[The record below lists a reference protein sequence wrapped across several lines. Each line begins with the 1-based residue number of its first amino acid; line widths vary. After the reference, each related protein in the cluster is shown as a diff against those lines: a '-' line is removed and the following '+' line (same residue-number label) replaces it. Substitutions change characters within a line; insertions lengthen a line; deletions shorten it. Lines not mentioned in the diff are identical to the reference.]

1 MSAST
6 ASDPGFASGDVL
18 LSVHDVKKHFTGRRQ
33 GYKPA
38 ETVYAVDGVSF
49 DVHEGETLGLVG
61 ESGCGKSTL
70 ARVLTGLYRPTS
82 GAILLRGVDLHDRG
96 ARGRIRGG
104 LQMVFQDPAGS
115 LDPRRKLAD
124 SVSEPLLG
132 QGAGAKTRRVRA
144 AQMLERVGL
153 DPALGDRYPYQ
164 LSGGQQQR
172 ACIARALISDPS
184 LIVLDEA
191 LSSLDVSLQAQ
202 IVDLLRSL
210 QAQFG
215 GSYVFI
221 THDLATAFEL
231 STRVAIMY
239 LGEIVEMVPVDV
251 FRNNTLH
258 PYSKALVDAVLV
270 PDPEIQ
276 KNRKALL
283 LDGDV
288 PSAAH
293 PPSGCR
299 FHPRCP
305 YAQDRCVVERPAL
318 LSHGPQHWAACHFAG
333 ELPFSS
339 SPVEPEAATPLT
351 AT

>member
-1 MSAST
+1 MSAGVESEIAPVT
-6 ASDPGFASGDVL
+6 PEGEVL
-18 LSVHDVKKHFTGRRQ
+18 LSVREVKKHFAGRH
-33 GYKPA
+33 GA
-38 ETVYAVDGVSF
+38 GETVYAVDGVSF

-82 GAILLRGVDLHDRG
+82 GSIRLRGTDLHARG
-96 ARGRIRGG
+96 ARKRIRGG

-124 SVSEPLLG
+124 SVAEPLLG
-132 QGAGAKTRRVRA
+132 SDGGKSRRARA

-153 DPALGDRYPYQ
+153 DPSLGARYPHQ

-202 IVDLLRSL
+202 VVDLLRNL
-210 QAQFG
+210 QAQYR

-239 LGEIVEMVPVDV
+239 LGEIVELVPVEV
-251 FRNNTLH
+251 FQSNTLH
-258 PYSKALVDAVLV
+258 PYSKALIDAILV

-276 KNRKALL
+276 RTRKPLVL
-283 LDGDV
+283 KGEI

-299 FHPRCP
+299 FHTRCP
-305 YAQDRCVVERPAL
+305 YAQDVCVTDKPAL
-318 LSHGPQHWAACHFAG
+318 RLHGPDHWAACHFAG
-333 ELPFSS
+333 ELPFSRGEER
-339 SPVEPEAATPLT
+339 PDGAVTAA
-351 AT
+351 

>member
-1 MSAST
+1 LSAGVST
-6 ASDPGFASGDVL
+6 QAEPVSTDGEVL
-18 LSVHDVKKHFTGRRQ
+18 LSVRDVKKHFAGRR
-33 GYKPA
+33 GRRGA
-38 ETVYAVDGVSF
+38 GETVYAVDGVSF

-82 GAILLRGVDLHDRG
+82 GSILLRGVDLQARG
-96 ARGRIRGG
+96 ARKRIRGG

-124 SVSEPLLG
+124 SVAEPLLG
-132 QGAGAKTRRVRA
+132 GATGKARRARA

-153 DPALGDRYPYQ
+153 DPSLGTRYPYQ

-202 IVDLLRSL
+202 VVDLLRSL
-210 QAQFG
+210 QAQFRS
-215 GSYVFI
+215 SYVFI

-239 LGEIVEMVPVDV
+239 LGEIVELVPVEV
-251 FRNNTLH
+251 FQSSTLH
-258 PYSKALVDAVLV
+258 PYSKALIDAILV

-276 KNRKALL
+276 RNRKALL
-283 LDGDV
+283 LEGEI

-299 FHPRCP
+299 FHTRCP
-305 YAQDRCVVERPAL
+305 YAQDVCVADRPAL
-318 LSHGPQHWAACHFAG
+318 RLYGQDHWAACHFAG

-339 SPVEPEAATPLT
+339 GQEPDA
-351 AT
+351 

>member
-1 MSAST
+1 MSAGVST
-6 ASDPGFASGDVL
+6 QAEPVSTDGEVL
-18 LSVHDVKKHFTGRRQ
+18 LSVRDVKKHFAGRR
-33 GYKPA
+33 GRRGA
-38 ETVYAVDGVSF
+38 GETVYAVDGVSF

-82 GAILLRGVDLHDRG
+82 GSILLRGVDLQARG
-96 ARGRIRGG
+96 ARKRIRGG

-124 SVSEPLLG
+124 SVAEPLLG
-132 QGAGAKTRRVRA
+132 GATAKTRRARA

-153 DPALGDRYPYQ
+153 DPSLGTRYPYQ

-202 IVDLLRSL
+202 VVDLLRSL
-210 QAQFG
+210 QAQFRS
-215 GSYVFI
+215 SYVFI

-239 LGEIVEMVPVDV
+239 LGEIVELVPVEV
-251 FRNNTLH
+251 FQSSTLH
-258 PYSKALVDAVLV
+258 PYAKALIDAILV

-276 KNRKALL
+276 RNRKALL
-283 LDGDV
+283 LEGEI

-299 FHPRCP
+299 FHTRCP
-305 YAQDRCVVERPAL
+305 YAQDVCVTDRPPL
-318 LSHGPQHWAACHFAG
+318 RLYGPDHWAACHFAG

-339 SPVEPEAATPLT
+339 GQEPDA
-351 AT
+351 